1 MYSFLLSARTVLAI
15 MPPLRRQECFLL
27 SRECQRP
34 GYFSHGCSPK
44 ECRFCSEI
52 NDRAADKAKEG
63 LAAQYGGGRV
73 GAGGDLTEVDTLV
86 HPQL

>member
-1 MYSFLLSARTVLAI
+1 
-15 MPPLRRQECFLL
+15 MPALRRQECLLL

-34 GYFSHGCSPK
+34 GYFSDGCSLK

-52 NDRAADKAKEG
+52 NDRAADKPKGG
-63 LAAQYGGGRV
+63 LSAQYHGGRV
-73 GAGGDLTEVDTLV
+73 GAGGDLTEVETAV